1 MFDKLKKKLRR
12 AWKWY
17 IKGDY
22 HCDKCPYCW
31 SDWSSYT
38 GDGDCGCYI
47 RGDLWDT
54 CRLIPPIR
62 FLIGW
67 PRKKQALY
75 WEDHQYDGM
84 GEWYEQQVEKETAYS
99 ESLEILLKG
108 IELYRRDCEGKLMPV
123 CKAAL
128 CERYCFGSGPFYE
141 AYRYYEDHAHPIV
154 GEPPLKQQWKD
165 LLCKTWNKFAD
176 KFRPYFS

>member
-1 MFDKLKKKLRR
+1 MFERLRKKLRR

-17 IKGDY
+17 VKGDY

-31 SDWSSYT
+31 EEWTYE

-47 RGDLWDT
+47 RGELWDT

-67 PRKKQALY
+67 PRKKQAQY
-75 WEDHQYDGM
+75 WEGHAYDGM
-84 GEWYEQQVEKETAYS
+84 GEWYEKEAEKQDAFK
-99 ESLEILLKG
+99 ESIKILLNE
-108 IELYRRDCEGKLMPV
+108 IELYTRDWDGKLMPI
-123 CKAAL
+123 CKADL
-128 CERYCFGSGPFYE
+128 VETFTFGSGQFYE
-141 AYRYYEDHAHPIV
+141 AYSYYEDHAHPIV
-154 GEPPLKQQWKD
+154 GEPSLKQQWKD
-165 LLCKTWNKFAD
+165 LLRKTWNKFAD